1 MREILYRAISLCRG
15 EHWVYGQPRHY
26 ARNPHT
32 EKWTIYDPYTG
43 IETDI
48 AEETLGQYTGL
59 TDKNG
64 NKVFEGDIIRSY
76 GSLGDAIIH
85 TINWNE
91 KEAYFEIYNEYGSP
105 CGRIS
110 QPWIEDFGKE
120 VVGNIFDSNLN
131 IDKSIHDNPELTK
144 GDKK

>member
-1 MREILYRAISLCRG
+1 MREILFRGKRFDYR
-15 EHWVYGQPRHY
+15 EWVYGFYSNVKGENGRFHY
-26 ARNPHT
+26 IQDENSFVRV
-32 EKWTIYDPYTG
+32 DPSTVV
-43 IETDI
+43 
-48 AEETLGQYTGL
+48 QYTGL

-64 NKVFEGDIIRSY
+64 NKIFDGDIIRSY

-110 QPWIEDFGKE
+110 QPWIEDFDKE
-120 VVGNIFDSNLN
+120 VIGNIFDSNLN
-131 IDKSIHDNPELTK
+131 IDKSIHDKPELLK
-144 GDKK
+144 GGMK

>member
-1 MREILYRAISLCRG
+1 MREILFKGKRLDN
-15 EHWVYGQPRHY
+15 EQWVYGDLENCKIRQKTFI
-26 ARNPHT
+26 HT
-32 EKWTIYDPYTG
+32 YTDDGKYHCQFAVDP
-43 IETDI
+43 ETV
-48 AEETLGQYTGL
+48 GQYTGL